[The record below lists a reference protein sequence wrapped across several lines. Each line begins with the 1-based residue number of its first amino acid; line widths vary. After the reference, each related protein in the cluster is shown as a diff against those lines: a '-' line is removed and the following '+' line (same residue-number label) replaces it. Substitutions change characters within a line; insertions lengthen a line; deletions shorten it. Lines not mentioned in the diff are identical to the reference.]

1 MLMRT
6 SHCLLSC
13 VQPEARA
20 LLEDAFKANT
30 LPTGPGLSK
39 AKIQIRTAKYQE
51 LGQQIGRPTD
61 VSCKPLL
68 SPTNWAPGSPQDG
81 SPMQA

>member
-1 MLMRT
+1 MRT
-6 SHCLLSC
+6 SHCLLSR
-13 VQPEARA
+13 VQLEAGA
-20 LLEDAFKANT
+20 LLEDAFQANT
-30 LPTGPGLSK
+30 LPTGQSK
-39 AKIQIRTAKYQE
+39 EHIQIRTAKYQE